1 MGKFWVQP
9 LGFWA
14 EYAPPPLPGWNRVKV
29 SENLG
34 ATVVVPVTT
43 AECSM
48 ALFDLYDL
56 LQVSKKNDD
65 EKTLLLEIIWL
76 YPNK

>member
-1 MGKFWVQP
+1 M
-9 LGFWA
+9 
-14 EYAPPPLPGWNRVKV
+14 PPPLPGWNRVKV